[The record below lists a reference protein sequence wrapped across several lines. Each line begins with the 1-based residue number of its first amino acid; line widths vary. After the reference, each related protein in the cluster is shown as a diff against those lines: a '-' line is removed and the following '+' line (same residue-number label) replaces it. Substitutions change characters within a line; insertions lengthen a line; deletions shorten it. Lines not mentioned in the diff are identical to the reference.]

1 MRVNL
6 LPNSPLSP
14 ISSSSPI
21 SSISSIS
28 HLSMVVMDLCKDTLE
43 FVQLNH
49 ARIVTK
55 PVEGRIDDLLE
66 RVMWEP

>member
-6 LPNSPLSP
+6 LPISPLSP

>member
-1 MRVNL
+1 
-6 LPNSPLSP
+6 
-14 ISSSSPI
+14 
-21 SSISSIS
+21 
-28 HLSMVVMDLCKDTLE
+28 MVVMDLCKDTLE

>member
-6 LPNSPLSP
+6 LPISPL
-14 ISSSSPI
+14 